1 MVSISVF
8 SRAHRALSGM
18 ARFRFLRDEKDLAAY
33 RQRYDTALLGEPIGI
48 YSNPVSGQPETILV
62 AERGLVAIRA
72 GNMQQIQFDELRGI
86 QGPHTKSDA
95 SRITLTLRSGNVVNL
110 DILGRDGKFQD
121 VFGFLR
127 FLARVMEDQSRP
139 HA

>member
-1 MVSISVF
+1 
-8 SRAHRALSGM
+8 M

-95 SRITLTLRSGNVVNL
+95 SRITLTLRSGHVVNL

-121 VFGFLR
+121 VFEFVR
-127 FLARVMEDQSRP
+127 FLARVMEDQSDS

>member
-1 MVSISVF
+1 
-8 SRAHRALSGM
+8 M

-121 VFGFLR
+121 VFEFVR
-127 FLARVMEDQSRP
+127 FLARVMEDQSDS